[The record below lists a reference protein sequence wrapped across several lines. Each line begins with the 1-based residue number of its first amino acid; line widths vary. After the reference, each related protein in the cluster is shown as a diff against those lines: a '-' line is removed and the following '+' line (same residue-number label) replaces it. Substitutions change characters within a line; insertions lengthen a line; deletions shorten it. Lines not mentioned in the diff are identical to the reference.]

1 MVKKVREFNS
11 LDSALHLLHRASQIA
26 DELYAS
32 SLDRNTI
39 TARQYV
45 VLSIVANEDNPS
57 QTDICDRSGIDRS
70 TLADIVRRLVTRGL
84 LARKRTRE
92 DARMYAVRMT
102 EAGQKALEESTRAAQ
117 NVDRVLL
124 GGFTASQ
131 RADFEA
137 AMRAVISRQP
147 RRGAD

>member
-11 LDSALHLLHRASQIA
+11 LDCALHLLHRASQIA

-84 LARKRTRE
+84 LARKRTRD
-92 DARMYAVRMT
+92 DARMYAVRIT

-124 GGFTASQ
+124 GGFTSAQ
-131 RADFEA
+131 RAEFEA